1 MAKHHDK
8 TIKEQVLSA
17 VKNGTPV
24 ADISVQ
30 FGVSTQTIYAW
41 LRKQAD
47 NTGTSNLELA
57 RLRRENQDLKEII
70 GLLTL
75 EKKRGEKNHG
85 RYCRSWKLFG
95 EQSRAIFDLPS

>member
-1 MAKHHDK
+1 MATHHSE
-8 TIKEQVLSA
+8 TIKEQILTA
-17 VKNGTPV
+17 IKNGTPV
-24 ADISVQ
+24 SEASAQ
-30 FGVSTQTIYAW
+30 FGVSTKTIYAW

-47 NTGTSNLELA
+47 NTGTSTLELA

-85 RYCRSWKLFG
+85 R
-95 EQSRAIFDLPS
+95 